1 MLTGQLGDVMRE
13 SAMAALSWV
22 RANAARLGIDAG
34 VFAET
39 DVHVHFPAGA
49 IPKDG
54 PSAGNALVSALVSL
68 FTGRAVRAD
77 VAMTGE
83 ITLRG
88 TVLPVGGIADKLL
101 AAHRAGI
108 RRVIL
113 PERNAKDLVELPAN
127 VRDELEVVLVKRVD
141 ETLAAA
147 LEAAPLPAVT
157 PLPLP
162 RPAPSPEL
170 RAA

>member
-1 MLTGQLGDVMRE
+1 LGDVMRE

-22 RANAARLGIDAG
+22 RANGTRLGIPEST
-34 VFAET
+34 FAES

-54 PSAGNALVSALVSL
+54 PSAGNAVGSALGSL
-68 FTGRAVRAD
+68 FPGGPGRAD

-88 TVLPVGGIADKLL
+88 AVLPVGGIADKLL

-108 RRVIL
+108 RRIIL
-113 PERNAKDLVELPAN
+113 PERNAKDLAELPAE
-127 VRDELEVVLVKRVD
+127 VRAELEVTLVRRID
-141 ETLAAA
+141 ETLEAA
-147 LEAAPLPAVT
+147 LEPAVMT
-157 PLPLP
+157 
-162 RPAPSPEL
+162 
-170 RAA
+170 